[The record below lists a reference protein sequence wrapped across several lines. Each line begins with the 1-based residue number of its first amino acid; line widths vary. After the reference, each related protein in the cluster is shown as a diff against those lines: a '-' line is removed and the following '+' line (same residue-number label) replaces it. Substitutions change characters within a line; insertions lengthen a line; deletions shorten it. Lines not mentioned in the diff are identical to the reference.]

1 MARPDE
7 PPQPH
12 VDDVAGPY
20 SPAPGRVLAA
30 ELVGTAVLVIGGPGT
45 AILAPEVGLLGI
57 SLAFGFSLLIMAY
70 VIGPISGC
78 HINPAVTLGL
88 LLARKVSVAHA
99 VFAWVG
105 QIVGG
110 VMGATIIYGIAS
122 GRDGYDRG
130 QFAANLWSGPYA
142 GLGSTIVVEVVLTAL
157 LVLVVLSTT
166 GRRFPV
172 GMGGLVA
179 GITLALIHL
188 ISIPVDNTSVN
199 PARSVATALFAELDS
214 DALEQLWAFVL
225 FPLIGAVVGVI
236 IWLVVD
242 DSRLEDTMLEH
253 VPFAEEVRDRIE
265 IGGGEVVNAVEDAID
280 DATDADERPGGI
292 DRRDGLDRRD

>member
-1 MARPDE
+1 MSAS
-7 PPQPH
+7 H

-20 SPAPGRVLAA
+20 SPLPSPGRVFAA
-30 ELVGTAVLVIGGPGT
+30 ELIGTAVLVIGGPGT
-45 AILAPEVGLLGI
+45 AILAPGVGTLGI
-57 SLAFGFSLLIMAY
+57 ALAFGFSLLVMAY

-88 LLARKVSVAHA
+88 FLARKVSPSHA
-99 VFAWVG
+99 VFAWIG

-130 QFAANLWSGPYA
+130 QFAANLWSGDYF
-142 GLGSTIVVEVVLTAL
+142 GLGATIVAEVVLTAL

-199 PARSVATALFAELDS
+199 PARSIATALFADTDF
-214 DALEQLWAFVL
+214 DALEQLWAFVV
-225 FPLIGAVVGVI
+225 FPLLGAVVGVVVWLI
-236 IWLVVD
+236 ID

-253 VPFAEEVRDRIE
+253 VPLASEIRDRVE
-265 IGGGEVVNAVEDAID
+265 VGGGEVVNAVEDAID
-280 DATDADERPGGI
+280 DATDDGP
-292 DRRDGLDRRD
+292 RRS